1 MLIFLLKRIFLFFP
15 TLLLIVILAFFLSKM
30 TPADPVETMLQM
42 QGVTQDNNRY
52 KQEYARIYQ
61 LLHLD
66 KPDFYFSVIPDFYP
80 DNVSQIIHQDN
91 RHLAKSL
98 LKQRIPY
105 RSILQ
110 YLNAKDAFLTTV
122 LTDTILSK
130 TLSTVIH
137 KVQFENN
144 VGQLVQMT
152 KIRDTS
158 DLLDE
163 SLVNAIVNMEQSRK
177 LIYYPTFHWHGL
189 DNQFHYWIK
198 NLLKGDFGI
207 SSKDS
212 RQVLPKVSIAMTW
225 TLLLTILSLV
235 FSILVSVSFGLWSG
249 MKEGSFFDKAN
260 RTLWLIFYA
269 IPVFWLASMLIIY
282 FTSDRFGS
290 WMHIF
295 PTPGIWYVPDGQSV
309 LKSFFNFSNQLI
321 LPILVLIAN
330 DIAPLSTLIRNN
342 VIEQKSKP
350 YVLMAIAKGLSMKQ
364 ILYKHIL
371 PNVMLPLITVVGGR
385 FAASMSG
392 ALIVEVIFNIPG
404 MGRLMF
410 DSIYAADWNVVFAIL
425 MVLAVIAMLVLTIS
439 DILYAWADP
448 RIRTKSIQS

>member
-1 MLIFLLKRIFLFFP
+1 MLIFLLKRIFLFVP

-42 QGVTQDNNRY
+42 QGVTQDNNRS

-110 YLNAKDAFLTTV
+110 YLNAKDAFLTTAMA
-122 LTDTILSK
+122 DTILSK

-144 VGQLVQMT
+144 VDQLVQMT

-177 LIYYPTFHWHGL
+177 SIYYPTFRWHGL

-235 FSILVSVSFGLWSG
+235 FSILISVPFGLWSG

-295 PTPGIWYVPDGQSV
+295 PTPGLWYVPDGQSV
-309 LKSFFNFSNQLI
+309 LKSFFSFSNQLI

-350 YVLMAIAKGLSMKQ
+350 YVLMAIAKGLSIRQ

-425 MVLAVIAMLVLTIS
+425 MVLAVIAMLVLTLS